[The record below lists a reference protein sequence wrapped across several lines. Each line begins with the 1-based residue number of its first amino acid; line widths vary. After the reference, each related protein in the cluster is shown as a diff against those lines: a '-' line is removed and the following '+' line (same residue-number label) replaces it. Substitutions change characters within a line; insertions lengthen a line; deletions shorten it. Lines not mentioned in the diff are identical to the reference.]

1 MKKFF
6 SRLLGG
12 FSLGGLLSSFVPR
25 DDNPDTFAGEEWAD
39 TKPMKPVAAHPA
51 RTPAAESPGPA
62 RQFVHYLGRFD
73 GMNIEINGQ
82 PVKPEQITHYKGT
95 KLTCEKFTVDLEDTT
110 YVFWNDPSEQQK
122 KIQTGMKVNTA
133 TDLGD
138 MRGQT
143 FGIHHL
149 ESIPGTFED
158 FDEPGA
164 NQPSQAR
171 RDWQPQTGN
180 AGRSQNAAT
189 ERNKPVRGG
198 HGLTKPAYTL

>member
-6 SRLLGG
+6 ARLLGG
-12 FSLGGLLSSFVPR
+12 LGVGSLFSSFAPPR
-25 DDNPDTFAGEEWAD
+25 DDNPDTFAGNEWAD
-39 TKPMKPVAAHPA
+39 TQPVKPIAVHPAQTPLVESPKPV
-51 RTPAAESPGPA
+51 

-73 GMNIEINGQ
+73 DMNLEINGQ

-110 YVFWNDPSEQQK
+110 YVFWNNPSEQQK
-122 KIQTGMKVNTA
+122 KIQTEMKVNTA

-149 ESIPGTFED
+149 ESLPGTFD
-158 FDEPGA
+158 DIDEPA
-164 NQPSQAR
+164 SQAR

-180 AGRSQNAAT
+180 AGKAAAAQD
-189 ERNKPVRGG
+189 KPAVRGG
-198 HGLTKPAYTL
+198 PAYKPAYE